1 MKLNHDCVRDLL
13 LTVEDTEH
21 GVSLPLDD
29 LFQEERLRPYS
40 NNDVVYTVQRLK
52 EAGYLNVV
60 DANTYDGYE
69 AFINHITWNGHQ
81 FLDNIRDKT
90 VWEKTKEKASIVG
103 SVSLP
108 ILSELAK
115 TYIADMLG
123 LKS

>member
-13 LTVEDTEH
+13 LTVEESTTDEIL
-21 GVSLPLDD
+21 SLYFLPQKQRLENYQVDD
-29 LFQEERLRPYS
+29 IT
-40 NNDVVYTVQRLK
+40 YTIQRLK
-52 EAGYLNVV
+52 EAGYLNVI
-60 DANTYDGYE
+60 DIATSDGYS
-69 AFINHITWNGHQ
+69 AIINSITWNGHQ

-90 VWEKTKEKASIVG
+90 VWKKTKEKASILG

-115 TYIADMLG
+115 AYISDMLG